1 MAKKLLKTEIDLA
14 YKADV
19 LRESKKLLKIVIDLD
34 YGEASMKESKRFKKL
49 NPLLK
54 ADVLR
59 DLKGDFDM
67 AYDKACVELE
77 NYFKSIIT

>member
-1 MAKKLLKTEIDLA
+1 
-14 YKADV
+14 
-19 LRESKKLLKIVIDLD
+19 
-34 YGEASMKESKRFKKL
+34 MKESKRFKKL

-54 ADVLR
+54 ADILR

-77 NYFKSIIT
+77 NYFKQIIT

>member
-14 YKADV
+14 YKAD
-19 LRESKKLLKIVIDLD
+19 RAKKLLKIVIDLD
-34 YGEASMKESKRFKKL
+34 YGEASMKESKGFKKL

-54 ADVLR
+54 ADILR

-77 NYFKSIIT
+77 NYFKQIIT